1 MLQVSLYSSIPALTI
16 HILFRLLRWDTRSE
30 LALHSGYCTKLTPHP
45 LRHATI
51 LYGKLYIDIALHSV
65 HLDIVIGTTVSG
77 VFGDLVINVYSA
89 QCCGNKLNIIRCY
102 GFELMWLII

>member
-45 LRHATI
+45 LRHYPFLC
-51 LYGKLYIDIALHSV
+51 LYLTMVSIEALLIGIHWLLWFHCTLVTTLLAMTWYGRLIAV
-65 HLDIVIGTTVSG
+65 HL
-77 VFGDLVINVYSA
+77 L
-89 QCCGNKLNIIRCY
+89 
-102 GFELMWLII
+102 